1 MSRRLSL
8 TIFLAVLGSLA
19 VFAVAVS
26 LAWWWNLQAR
36 ETSFERQLAAELAV
50 EILPSADEG
59 PEQLRKALE
68 RWHRRTRIDLTVLD
82 SERNVVAWAGRR
94 LVDEAAMGG
103 RHRHGRDARGPRTDR
118 PRTWT
123 FEIDM
128 PDGRQLLA
136 RPNRVRPG
144 PRPLSPLLAL
154 GLLMLA
160 GAVVAWPISRR
171 ITHRLERLQAGVD
184 QQGAGDLAARVAV
197 EGRDEVA
204 ALARSFNQSAARIQE
219 LVDRQEGLL
228 ASQKRLLANASH
240 ELRSP
245 LARIRMAM
253 ELLLTGSQ
261 DRDQLA
267 AELRLSIAELDQL
280 VDEILLASRL
290 DTAKPALEEVD
301 LAGLA
306 AEEASR
312 VGAEVTV
319 PAEAAIAAEV
329 SAAAPSAARSMVLS
343 GDSRLL
349 RRLLRNLLENARRHG
364 GSGQE
369 PISVELSKTVEGLQ
383 PVIRLEVLDRG
394 PGVAADAREKIFEPF
409 YRVEGHSEQA
419 GGVGLGLSLVKQI
432 AELHGGSVAC
442 EPREG
447 GGSRFVVIL
456 PAPAQTGPLRP
467 VTTG

>member
-19 VFAVAVS
+19 VFALAIS

-36 ETSFERQLAAELAV
+36 EASFEQQLAAELAV

-94 LVDEAAMGG
+94 LVDDTHAGEPV
-103 RHRHGRDARGPRTDR
+103 RPGRDGMKPRTQR

-144 PRPLSPLLAL
+144 PRPLSPLVAL

-171 ITHRLERLQAGVD
+171 ITHRLEKLQAGVD

-219 LVDRQEGLL
+219 LVDRQEHLL

-253 ELLLTGSQ
+253 ELLLTGAQ
-261 DRDQLA
+261 DQDQLA

-290 DTAKPALEEVD
+290 DTAEPALEEVD

-312 VGAEVTV
+312 VAAEVTV
-319 PAEAAIAAEV
+319 
-329 SAAAPSAARSMVLS
+329 AAASRGMILS

-349 RRLLRNLLENARRHG
+349 RRLLRNLLENARRYG
-364 GSGQE
+364 GCGAE
-369 PISVELSKTVEGLQ
+369 PIKIELSRACAAMQ
-383 PVIRLEVLDRG
+383 PVIRIEVLDRG
-394 PGVAADAREKIFEPF
+394 PGVAPDAREKIFEPF

-432 AELHGGSVAC
+432 AALHGGSVGC

-447 GGSRFVVIL
+447 GGSRFVVDL
-456 PAPAQTGPLRP
+456 PAADQAGSLRP
-467 VTTG
+467 TTTG